1 MPTIQFG
8 KTTIPFTVKR
18 SNRRKT
24 IAISVD
30 SNEVVV
36 TAPTETPEEKIYAVV
51 NSKAVWIRKQLLH
64 YEEMTST
71 THYHLFLSGEKLP
84 YLGRQYRLK
93 VFKDDSVLHASFKF
107 SHGTFIAYVPD
118 SIPKEQASRCA
129 TPAVRTMG

>member
-30 SNEVVV
+30 SNEVLV
-36 TAPTETPEEKIYAVV
+36 TAPTETTEEKIYAVL

-64 YEEMTST
+64 YEEMNNT
-71 THYHLFLSGEKLP
+71 THHRLFLSCP
-84 YLGRQYRLK
+84 
-93 VFKDDSVLHASFKF
+93 
-107 SHGTFIAYVPD
+107 T
-118 SIPKEQASRCA
+118 
-129 TPAVRTMG
+129 